1 MKIPAGTQSGKV
13 FRLKGKGMPDVHR
26 GAPGDQ
32 YVHVMVHV
40 PERLNAEQRKLLE
53 KFAEI
58 SGEDISPSGESI
70 SEKIKK
76 VFK

>member
-1 MKIPAGTQSGKV
+1 
-13 FRLKGKGMPDVHR
+13 MPDVHR

-32 YVHVMVHV
+32 YVHVMLHV

-53 KFAEI
+53 RFAEI